1 MKLQKKVVPCN
12 KKKTNAAPKFEI
24 ANSNSNVSQSTVV
37 TAMLYDAIGKQTT
50 TDIAADNVLILG
62 QNLEWNQEAAII
74 LQSAFAKANRLARI
88 IDVVKFLS
96 MPIDARRD
104 DSIFYIIICSDVDIS
119 TKKLSELKAHTGT
132 QILFKIAG
140 LHIKRTIFGVSVSKS
155 AKAILE
161 SLDIREDNAISIRLL
176 ASLGVR
182 EFCVIG
188 VRNICKR
195 VL

>member
-12 KKKTNAAPKFEI
+12 KKKTNASPKFEI

-50 TDIAADNVLILG
+50 TDIAADNVLIFG
-62 QNLEWNQEAAII
+62 QNLEWNQEAAIL
-74 LQSAFAKANRLARI
+74 LQAAFAKADRLARI
-88 IDVVKFLS
+88 IDVVKFLFI
-96 MPIDARRD
+96 PIAERRD
-104 DSIFYIIICSDVDIS
+104 NNVFYIIICSDVDIS
-119 TKKLSELKAHTGT
+119 TKRLSELKAHTGT
-132 QILFKIAG
+132 QILFKLAG
-140 LHIKRTIFGVSVSKS
+140 LHIKKTIFGVSISKP
-155 AKAILE
+155 ATLILQ
-161 SLDIREDNAISIRLL
+161 SLNIKEDNAISIRLL
-176 ASLGVR
+176 ASLGFR